1 MKKAILL
8 GAVSAI
14 LLAAGAAQAAGPRG
28 HHGHAGGGIMLK
40 AADANGDDA
49 VTQEEAAS
57 LQQEMIAW
65 MDRNGDQVLD
75 DADQSPVMQRLKA
88 MRADSEDGDEP
99 RRQRDHEIDAND
111 DGQVTWAEYSAHHQA
126 RFAEMDANDDGQ
138 VTMEEAKEN
147 MPDRRKRFFKRGDR

>member
-1 MKKAILL
+1 MKKAIFLSAAS
-8 GAVSAI
+8 AV
-14 LLAAGAAQAAGPRG
+14 LLAAGVAQAVGPRG

-40 AADANGDDA
+40 AADANGDEA
-49 VTQEEAAS
+49 VTQEEAVS
-57 LQQEMIAW
+57 LQQEMFAW

-99 RRQRDHEIDAND
+99 RRQRDREIDAND
-111 DGQVTWAEYSAHHQA
+111 DGQVTWAEFSAHHQA
-126 RFAEMDANDDGQ
+126 RFAEMDANSDGQ

-147 MPDRRKRFFKRGDR
+147 MPDRRKRHMKRGDH